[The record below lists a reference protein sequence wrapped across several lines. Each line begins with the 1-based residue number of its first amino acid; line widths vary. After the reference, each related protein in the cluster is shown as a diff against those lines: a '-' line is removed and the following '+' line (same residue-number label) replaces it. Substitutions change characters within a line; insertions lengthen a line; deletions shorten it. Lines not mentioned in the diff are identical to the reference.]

1 MLTTS
6 WLGRQRTLYFWTMVG
21 FPVVPVLSSP
31 STCSIWPRKF
41 GMSRARG
48 CAWGDNHPGSGIK
61 LSSPYVSVYHHA
73 GASFFYKPGTVSY
86 ETQEVRAFGL
96 FLSDLL
102 ARMDACD
109 NDSLASTA
117 LGGIRA
123 ACLNSAP
130 AERPRFQQIASHCHS
145 VLEVCSLM
153 C

>member
-1 MLTTS
+1 MQEAMHGLTTNVKYGLKS
-6 WLGRQRTLYFWTMVG
+6 A
-21 FPVVPVLSSP
+21 SANS
-31 STCSIWPRKF
+31 
-41 GMSRARG
+41 
-48 CAWGDNHPGSGIK
+48 
-61 LSSPYVSVYHHA
+61 SVYHHA

-117 LGGIRA
+117 LEGIRA

-130 AERPRFQQIASHCHS
+130 IERPCFQQISSHCHS
-145 VLEVCSLM
+145 VLEVCSSM
-153 C
+153 S